1 MNLALINILMAA
13 AEEEGPHRD
22 DNGQVV
28 THHWLWP
35 ESAELIYGTIASL
48 IIFYLLW
55 RLAGPAA
62 KKAFTDRT
70 ERIREEIDSAAQE
83 LEDANADAE
92 RIRTAKG
99 DIDAERARL
108 FGEADV
114 EAEALLT
121 DGRARLDN
129 EVADL
134 EARAAAEVEAGA
146 GRATDEL
153 RAEIG
158 RLAQVT
164 TDGVVADSL
173 DSATEQDLIEGFIA
187 RVGAT
192 S

>member
-1 MNLALINILMAA
+1 MRNALLNILIAA
-13 AEEEGPHRD
+13 ADEPHRD

-35 ESAELIYGTIASL
+35 ELSELIYGTAASL

-55 RLAGPAA
+55 KFAGPPA
-62 KKAFTDRT
+62 KKAFRGRT
-70 ERIREEIDSAAQE
+70 ERIQEEIESAAQE

-99 DIDAERARL
+99 DIDAERGRL
-108 FGEADV
+108 FAEADAQ
-114 EAEALLT
+114 AEALLS
-121 DGRARLDN
+121 DGRARLEN

-134 EARAAAEVEAGA
+134 EARAATELEAGS
-146 GRATDEL
+146 GRASDEL

-158 RLAQVT
+158 RLAEAS
-164 TDGVVADSL
+164 TDSVVAESL
-173 DSATEQDLIEGFIA
+173 DTATDQDLIEGFIA